1 MFRSFFIIFSTHKD
15 RFIHGSYLL
24 FFSANLVTSIRLFS
38 LFTLLGSSEFV
49 FFFGSVLVISSG
61 HCYVYLFQILLGA
74 RGFTCSSLLFLS
86 VSVRSRCFG
95 ASNGF
100 VFLRDC
106 LVQLVR
112 KLGFGWLFAASF
124 LFLFCFIYLF
134 STSLS
139 SVFFFRSF
147 SFCLVDPSVPQCR
160 LSYEIYAVDSFR
172 ASVRSLSG
180 FLIFSAWLLGIVGV
194 TSLVLIL
201 VSLSFDS

>member
-1 MFRSFFIIFSTHKD
+1 M
-15 RFIHGSYLL
+15 
-24 FFSANLVTSIRLFS
+24 
-38 LFTLLGSSEFV
+38 
-49 FFFGSVLVISSG
+49 ISSG
-61 HCYVYLFQILLGA
+61 HCYVYLFRILLGA
-74 RGFTCSSLLFLS
+74 RGFPCGSLLFLS
-86 VSVRSRCFG
+86 VSFRSRCFG

-112 KLGFGWLFAASF
+112 KLCFGCLFAASF
-124 LFLFCFIYLF
+124 LFLFCFVYLF
-134 STSLS
+134 RTSLS

-147 SFCLVDPSVPQCR
+147 SFCLFDPSGPQCR

-180 FLIFSAWLLGIVGV
+180 ILIFSARLLGIVGV

-201 VSLSFDS
+201 IPLSFGS